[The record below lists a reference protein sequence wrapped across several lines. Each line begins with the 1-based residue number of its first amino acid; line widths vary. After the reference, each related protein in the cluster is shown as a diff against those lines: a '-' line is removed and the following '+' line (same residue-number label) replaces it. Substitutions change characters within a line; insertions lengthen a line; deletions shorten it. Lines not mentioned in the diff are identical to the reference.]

1 MKKIMM
7 NKYGF
12 IRWPEEDFSDDGNR
26 FYCYKVGKRVRVSKL
41 VSDGV
46 AYISARV
53 DHGELPYEIYS
64 KLPHYSKLD
73 DLNGVSVISLT
84 DNDLF
89 NLCEACLMYD
99 KEYSEAEAAI
109 VYPTVDEIREQ
120 CIKIKA
126 KRIAELVK
134 VEAELARNITD
145 LALTIPEW
153 QWKTLREYL
162 ISLKKEADFNVE
174 DKVRSLANTS
184 YSFDF
189 VKPTFHALSDSFY
202 YKWIMEL
209 FNK

>member
-1 MKKIMM
+1 
-7 NKYGF
+7 
-12 IRWPEEDFSDDGNR
+12 
-26 FYCYKVGKRVRVSKL
+26 VRVSKL

-53 DHGELPYEIYS
+53 DHGALPFAVYS

-89 NLCEACLMYD
+89 DLCEACLMYD

-109 VYPTVDEIREQ
+109 EYPSIYAIREQ

-126 KRIAELVK
+126 KRMTELAE
-134 VEAELARNITD
+134 VEAELTKNVTK
-145 LALTIPEW
+145 LAQTVTEW
-153 QWKTLREYL
+153 QWKAVREYL
-162 ISLKKEADFNVE
+162 VSLKKEAEFDVDE
-174 DKVRSLANTS
+174 KAKAMYKTT

-189 VKPTFHALSDSFY
+189 VKPDHHCLSDSFY
-202 YKWIMEL
+202 YKWIMDL
-209 FNK
+209 FKK